1 MKRSK
6 SGLLPPAEAAKARE
20 PETGPGSATCFCR
33 RMERRAKAEEA
44 RQRLRAEAC
53 GQITPSDG
61 PKFADFQIGSIEA
74 LDEFYEAVREKVG
87 AGAGYRILVAV
98 L

>member
-1 MKRSK
+1 M
-6 SGLLPPAEAAKARE
+6 
-20 PETGPGSATCFCR
+20 
-33 RMERRAKAEEA
+33 KAEEA

-61 PKFADFQIGSIEA
+61 PKFADFQIGDIED
-74 LDEFYEAVREKVG
+74 LDELYGEMRYKVEHGTQYRVR
-87 AGAGYRILVAV
+87 VAV